1 MSTIIASKVPASV
14 TTEKLTNFFSFCGKV
29 DSVTPQPDASSES
42 STYEIHFESPKAL
55 STALLLNDAELD
67 GVSIQVVE
75 KPVDLKATAGPP
87 PAYVEGEN
95 KPDLAGD
102 NKVQSTK
109 TGDEEYDDISQEE
122 KPKYAIMA
130 QLLANGYVVSDKVI
144 NRAIEI
150 DKKNGYSSRFH
161 NFVTSL
167 DEKYIHSQVPGTT
180 ANKNLVSAQGK
191 LSDLQTQLTNK
202 YSKTL
207 SKYFEKATSHP
218 YGVKIHEFYKGFAKD
233 VQEVHKEATRLAELQ
248 KNAEAEAN
256 ANANAAEAEAKTEAK
271 TEAAAPEA
279 SKPEASKAEAKAEAS
294 KAKTEP
300 VSEKN

>member
-1 MSTIIASKVPASV
+1 MSTIIVSKVPVSV

-29 DSVTPQPDASSES
+29 DSVTPQPDASTES
-42 STYEIHFESPKAL
+42 KTYEIHFESPKAL

-67 GVSIQVVE
+67 GISIQVVE
-75 KPVDLKATAGPP
+75 KPLDLTATGVAP
-87 PAYVEGEN
+87 PAYAEGEN
-95 KPDLAGD
+95 KPDLTGD

-109 TGDEEYDDISQEE
+109 TGDNEYDDISQEE

-144 NRAIEI
+144 NHAIEA

-161 NFVTSL
+161 SFVSNL

-191 LSDLQTQLTNK
+191 LTDLQTQLTNK

-207 SKYFEKATSHP
+207 SKYFERATSHP
-218 YGVKIHEFYKGFAKD
+218 YGMKIHEFYKGFAKD
-233 VQEVHKEATRLAELQ
+233 VQAVHKEATRLAELQ
-248 KNAEAEAN
+248 KAAEAEAEAN
-256 ANANAAEAEAKTEAK
+256 AAAAISSEAKTETK
-271 TEAAAPEA
+271 SDTKPEVTAPEPVT
-279 SKPEASKAEAKAEAS
+279 PETT
-294 KAKTEP
+294 KTDADP